1 MPRKTEN
8 AGSIERPVSAAP
20 SDAPLFNRRRLFKV
34 AGSMLALQWLPD
46 SAQAAVIAA
55 VRVWPAPDYTRVTLE
70 HDNDLQF
77 THFMLDNPPRLVVD
91 IDGLE
96 LNATLRNLVSQ
107 IAPNDPY
114 IQSVRV
120 GQNKPRVVRLV
131 MDLKQSVNPQVFQ
144 LPPVAQ
150 FRHRLIFDL
159 YPVTPPDPLLALVD
173 KPEVAASGVPA
184 PNSGAPSGAP
194 SAPTAGKDP
203 IDDLTRLPRTPDVGA
218 TPANAA
224 NTKPDPRPA
233 SGDTASANPA
243 PTTTTASGKAGSKAV
258 VARMVTITIDPGHG
272 GEDSGAVGYR
282 GTYEKNVVLKIARRV
297 KEKIDAE
304 PNMRSMLTRD
314 ADYFVPLPV
323 RVQKARRVQADLF
336 VSIHAD
342 AFITPK
348 ASGSSVFALSER
360 GATSTAAKWL
370 AKKENDADLIGG
382 VNIDTKDRQ
391 LARVLLDL
399 STTAQ
404 INDSLKLGD
413 TILGHISKINRLHKA
428 TVEQAGFAVLKAPD
442 IPSILIETA
451 FISNPDEERRLNDTD
466 FQERM
471 ADSIVAGI
479 KRYFAKNPPLAK
491 SKLAML

>member
-194 SAPTAGKDP
+194 SAPTAAKD
-203 IDDLTRLPRTPDVGA
+203 
-218 TPANAA
+218 
-224 NTKPDPRPA
+224 
-233 SGDTASANPA
+233 
-243 PTTTTASGKAGSKAV
+243 
-258 VARMVTITIDPGHG
+258 
-272 GEDSGAVGYR
+272 
-282 GTYEKNVVLKIARRV
+282 
-297 KEKIDAE
+297 
-304 PNMRSMLTRD
+304 
-314 ADYFVPLPV
+314 
-323 RVQKARRVQADLF
+323 Q
-336 VSIHAD
+336 
-342 AFITPK
+342 
-348 ASGSSVFALSER
+348 
-360 GATSTAAKWL
+360 
-370 AKKENDADLIGG
+370 IGRAH
-382 VNIDTKDRQ
+382 V
-391 LARVLLDL
+391 
-399 STTAQ
+399 
-404 INDSLKLGD
+404 
-413 TILGHISKINRLHKA
+413 
-428 TVEQAGFAVLKAPD
+428 
-442 IPSILIETA
+442 
-451 FISNPDEERRLNDTD
+451 
-466 FQERM
+466 
-471 ADSIVAGI
+471 
-479 KRYFAKNPPLAK
+479 
-491 SKLAML
+491 

>member
-1 MPRKTEN
+1 MPRKTRV
-8 AGSIERPVSAAP
+8 AGRVEPRVSAAP
-20 SDAPLFNRRRLFKV
+20 DAPLFNRRRLLQV
-34 AGSMLALQWLPD
+34 AGSMLALQWLPE
-46 SAQAAVIAA
+46 SAQAAVVAA

-77 THFMLDNPPRLVVD
+77 THFMLDNPARLVVD

-131 MDLKQSVNPQVFQ
+131 IDLKQPVNPQVFQ

-159 YPVTPPDPLLALVD
+159 YPLTPPDPLLALVD
-173 KPEVAASGVPA
+173 KPEVAAA
-184 PNSGAPSGAP
+184 GAPPVANGAP
-194 SAPTAGKDP
+194 AATPAGKDP
-203 IDDLTRLPRTPDVGA
+203 IDDLTRLPRTPEVAA

-224 NTKPDPRPA
+224 STKPDSRPA
-233 SGDTASANPA
+233 PADTASANPA
-243 PTTTTASGKAGSKAV
+243 PTTTASGKAGSKAV

-428 TVEQAGFAVLKAPD
+428 SVEQAGFAVLKAPD

-451 FISNPDEERRLNDTD
+451 FISNPDEERRLNDVD